1 MICDLTLTL
10 DDGRYCIT
18 GGNDRT
24 VRLWNPTRKDP
35 AYKPP
40 PTTNTI
46 ESSTI
51 SSQNYYRNTYGQSQ
65 SNTQTELPSA
75 LPMQTYAEG
84 HMHPVHSVAA
94 NSSSTT
100 LLSCSDKTLVC
111 TDLVT
116 AQVKQKWWGHVARI
130 EYVTCLGGGDADDVF
145 ASASYDSTVRL
156 WDSRSKSK
164 DPLMILEDAKD
175 AVTCVSSV
183 AGEPQIVT
191 SSVDGKV
198 CPKLIGFG
206 VDEEYL
212 LILMLSLHRY
222 ELMISEQRNL

>member
-1 MICDLTLTL
+1 
-10 DDGRYCIT
+10 
-18 GGNDRT
+18 
-24 VRLWNPTRKDP
+24 
-35 AYKPP
+35 
-40 PTTNTI
+40 
-46 ESSTI
+46 
-51 SSQNYYRNTYGQSQ
+51 
-65 SNTQTELPSA
+65 
-75 LPMQTYAEG
+75 MQTYAEG